1 VIRNRA
7 VALAVVVTAAAGG
20 LVGADGWSAHH
31 PTRTSDAAEQVA
43 RGTSP
48 PITAARTTTTAARA
62 ALTTTTAALTPT
74 STVSTSSS
82 CPVASPRFRP
92 RWITMPRIITNA
104 RVVAPP
110 RVAPKVPGAPPLT
123 TAGKKMF
130 AWDTKQNVW
139 PGDLHGHVL
148 LNAHVW
154 PDGSA
159 VGNWMLAKLH
169 VGDRIVVKGTNRKL
183 CYRVTKR
190 VQVLASVGL
199 PGYYT
204 RYGPPRLA
212 IVTCSGRRLGP
223 GVWTKRTVWYAA
235 PQV

>member
-1 VIRNRA
+1 
-7 VALAVVVTAAAGG
+7 
-20 LVGADGWSAHH
+20 
-31 PTRTSDAAEQVA
+31 
-43 RGTSP
+43 
-48 PITAARTTTTAARA
+48 
-62 ALTTTTAALTPT
+62 
-74 STVSTSSS
+74 
-82 CPVASPRFRP
+82 
-92 RWITMPRIITNA
+92 
-104 RVVAPP
+104 
-110 RVAPKVPGAPPLT
+110 
-123 TAGKKMF
+123 MF

-169 VGDRIVVKGTNRKL
+169 VGDRIVVKGTNRKM

-204 RYGPPRLA
+204 KTGPPRLA
-212 IVTCSGRRLGP
+212 FVTCSGKRLRP
-223 GVWTKRTVWYAA
+223 GVWTKRTVWYAK
-235 PQV
+235 PSV

>member
-1 VIRNRA
+1 MIRNRS
-7 VALAVVVTAAAGG
+7 VALAVVLAVATGG
-20 LVGADGWSAHH
+20 LVGAGAWSAPPST
-31 PTRTSDAAEQVA
+31 PTAAAAEKLA
-43 RGTSP
+43 TP
-48 PITAARTTTTAARA
+48 PTTAAR
-62 ALTTTTAALTPT
+62 AALTPT
-74 STVSTSSS
+74 STVSTTAS

-92 RWITMPRIITNA
+92 RLITMPRIITNA

-123 TAGKKMF
+123 TAGKRMF

-139 PGDLHGHVL
+139 PGDLHAHVL

-169 VGDRIVVKGTNRKL
+169 VGDRIVVKGTNRKM

-204 RYGPPRLA
+204 KTGPPRLA
-212 IVTCSGRRLGP
+212 FVTCSGKRLGP
-223 GVWTKRTVWYAA
+223 GVWTKRTVWYAK
-235 PQV
+235 PSV

>member
-1 VIRNRA
+1 
-7 VALAVVVTAAAGG
+7 VALAVVVAAATGG
-20 LVGADGWSAHH
+20 LVGAEPWSAQHA
-31 PTRTSDAAEQVA
+31 TRTSAAAEQAA
-43 RGTSP
+43 RGQSP
-48 PITAARTTTTAARA
+48 PTTQARA
-62 ALTTTTAALTPT
+62 ALAPT
-74 STVSTSSS
+74 STVSTTTA

-92 RWITMPRIITNA
+92 RLITMPGIITNA

-110 RVAPKVPGAPPLT
+110 RIAPKVPGAPPLT

-169 VGDRIVVKGTNRKL
+169 VGDRIVVKGTTRKL
-183 CYRVTKR
+183 CYRVVKR

-204 RYGPPRLA
+204 KVGPPRLA
-212 IVTCSGRRLGP
+212 IVTCSGKRLGP
-223 GVWTKRTVWYAA
+223 GRWTKRTVWYAA
-235 PQV
+235 PSV

>member
-1 VIRNRA
+1 V
-7 VALAVVVTAAAGG
+7 VAAAAGG
-20 LVGADGWSAHH
+20 LVGIDGWSAHDA
-31 PTRTSDAAEQVA
+31 TRTSVAAEQVA
-43 RGTSP
+43 PGTSP
-48 PITAARTTTTAARA
+48 PATAARAALTTTTPARAALTTTTAARA
-62 ALTTTTAALTPT
+62 ALTPSSTASTTSA
-74 STVSTSSS
+74 
-82 CPVASPRFRP
+82 CPVVSPRFRP

-123 TAGKKMF
+123 AAGKKMF

-139 PGDLHGHVL
+139 PGDKRGHVL

-169 VGDRIVVKGTNRKL
+169 VGDRIVVKGTYRKL

-190 VQVLASVGL
+190 IQVLASVGL

-212 IVTCSGRRLGP
+212 IVTCSGRRLAP
-223 GVWTKRTVWYAA
+223 GVWTKRTIWYAA

>member
-1 VIRNRA
+1 
-7 VALAVVVTAAAGG
+7 
-20 LVGADGWSAHH
+20 
-31 PTRTSDAAEQVA
+31 
-43 RGTSP
+43 
-48 PITAARTTTTAARA
+48 
-62 ALTTTTAALTPT
+62 
-74 STVSTSSS
+74 
-82 CPVASPRFRP
+82 
-92 RWITMPRIITNA
+92 MPRIITNA

-123 TAGKKMF
+123 TAGKRMF

-169 VGDRIVVKGTNRKL
+169 VGDRIVVKGTNRKM

-204 RYGPPRLA
+204 KTGPPRLA
-212 IVTCSGRRLGP
+212 FVTCSGKRLGP
-223 GVWTKRTVWYAA
+223 GVWTKRTVWYAK
-235 PQV
+235 PSV